1 MHNVAAV
8 ILAAGKGQRMESDLP
23 KVLHLLHGKPLL
35 LYVLASCQ
43 EAGLGRII
51 TVVGFKGELVNEAT
65 RQYQVETVWQ
75 KEQLGTGH
83 AVLQAE
89 PLFTE
94 YPSEIVVMNGDVPLI
109 TSETITLLVG
119 EHRRRKAAATV
130 LTAEVEDPTGY
141 GRIIR
146 SANGLV
152 DRIVE
157 EADADEHTRKV
168 REINSGMFC
177 FVPGYLFEALHRV
190 QNHNRQGEYY
200 LPDVLTI
207 MRDNGHPI
215 AAQKVKDSNEVLG
228 VNSPE
233 QLKQIAK
240 IYVKH

>member
-8 ILAAGKGQRMESDLP
+8 ILAAGKGKRMESDLP

-51 TVVGFKGELVNEAT
+51 TVVGFKGELVNETT

-119 EHRRRKAAATV
+119 EHRRRKAAATI
-130 LTAEVEDPTGY
+130 LTAEAEDPTGY

-157 EADADEHTRKV
+157 EADADERTSKV

-190 QNHNRQGEYY
+190 RNHNRQGEYY

-207 MRDNGHPI
+207 LRDDGHPI